1 MPDTKQNTGQEQF
14 VSAPISVGLPW
25 RLLIFSGV
33 LFLLS
38 IFIYFGLHFGYES
51 YLDSQ
56 SQKLDAQLAQLSNS
70 VSQEDQQNFIAFY
83 SQLSNLK
90 QVMGT
95 HAFSGNVF
103 SFLEANTLPQVFYTE
118 AQYDGTSSGVSLSG
132 TANSLT
138 MLAAQ
143 LAQFNKA
150 PQVMNASLNTMGF
163 DPKTNVV
170 SFSMDLTFQ
179 PDFFTKPQ

>member
-1 MPDTKQNTGQEQF
+1 MAMPTQQSGKELFSGID
-14 VSAPISVGLPW
+14 SAGLPW
-25 RLLIFSGV
+25 RILLFSGIV
-33 LFLLS
+33 FGLSLFV
-38 IFIYFGLHFGYES
+38 YFGFRFGYES
-51 YLDSQ
+51 YLNSR
-56 SQKLDAQLAQLSNS
+56 SEKLDQKIEALASEI
-70 VSQEDQQNFIAFY
+70 SQEDQQNFIAFY